1 VTQTRLAVLGHPIH
15 HSRSPVLHASAYA
28 VLGLPWTYEAA
39 DVTDAALPSFVA
51 ALGPTW
57 RGLSLTMPLKRA
69 VVPLLDE
76 VDDVVAMI
84 GVANTVLFRPGADR
98 ATLHGFNTD
107 VGGVMDAL
115 LGAHA
120 ELHGAHV
127 LGSGATAASV
137 LVALARLGAAS
148 VSVSARSPQK
158 AGRLETLARQLGID
172 LTVLPSG
179 TWPATQPSLVV
190 STVPGGARLQVPDPG
205 MLTPRSVLLDV
216 AYDPWPTPLAARWSS
231 AGGTVLSGL
240 EMLMWQA
247 LRQVRVFV
255 SGDQNAV
262 LQDEH
267 RVVDAMRASVGL
279 PAAGERYGKIDTC
292 FDG

>member
-1 VTQTRLAVLGHPIH
+1 MTRIPAGAQTRLAVLGHPIQ
-15 HSRSPVLHASAYA
+15 HSRSPLLHAGAYA
-28 VLGLPWTYEAA
+28 VLDLPWNYETV

-51 ALGPTW
+51 ALGSEW

-76 VDDVVAMI
+76 SDDLVAMI

-98 ATLHGFNTD
+98 VTLHGFNTD

-115 LGAHA
+115 SAAGADPRD
-120 ELHGAHV
+120 AHI
-127 LGSGATAASV
+127 LGSGATATSV

-148 VSVSARSPQK
+148 VTISARSPRK
-158 AGRLETLARQLGID
+158 ARHLESLAQRLGVDLVTVPLGTPPD
-172 LTVLPSG
+172 VPPT
-179 TWPATQPSLVV
+179 LVV
-190 STVPGGARLQVPDPG
+190 STVPGDVNLEFPVPAA
-205 MLTPRSVLLDV
+205 LTRDAVLLDV
-216 AYDPWPTPLAARWSS
+216 TYDPWPTGLAERWSD

-255 SGDQNAV
+255 SGDQDTE
-262 LQDEH
+262 LDSEP
-267 RVVDAMRASVGL
+267 RVIDAMRHSVGL
-279 PAAGERYGKIDTC
+279 AND
-292 FDG
+292 